1 MSMPN
6 LFARTRA
13 SSLSHSR
20 LLKLSRPPFL
30 QAPRYKTTY
39 SVSDPLQ
46 ISSLLTSEETDIR
59 ESMRSYAQEKLMPR
73 VVQGYRNE
81 SFDRSMMKEMG
92 ELGFLGATIEGYG
105 CAGVSSVAGGMLCY
119 EIERVDSGYRSAMSV
134 QSSLA
139 MQAIYMYG
147 TEKQKETWLPRMAQ
161 GDVIGAFGL
170 TEPDH
175 GSDPASMKATAR
187 EAKGSS
193 KIVLNGEKTW
203 ITMSPNADIFIVW
216 AKCEWDGKIR
226 GFIVEK
232 DLKGVSAPKISNKIG
247 LRASVTGSIIL
258 EDVEVDSEASLLPNV
273 SGLKGPFGCL
283 NHARFGISFGAM
295 GALQSAFDYTLEYS
309 LNRKQF
315 DRPLASFQLIQ
326 KKLADV
332 HTEIAIG
339 LLACIQ
345 LGRLKDEGKVTPE
358 MISLLKRNNCG
369 KALEGSRKLMD
380 VFGGNAIADEYHI
393 GRIVNNLYVVN
404 TYEGTHDIHALIL
417 GKAITGIPAFAN

>member
-1 MSMPN
+1 
-6 LFARTRA
+6 
-13 SSLSHSR
+13 
-20 LLKLSRPPFL
+20 
-30 QAPRYKTTY
+30 
-39 SVSDPLQ
+39 
-46 ISSLLTSEETDIR
+46 
-59 ESMRSYAQEKLMPR
+59 MRSYAQEKLMPR

-119 EIERVDSGYRSAMSV
+119 EIERSN
-134 QSSLA
+134 
-139 MQAIYMYG
+139 MYG

-309 LNRKQF
+309 LNRCAHFHLGRKHYNE
-315 DRPLASFQLIQ
+315 

-404 TYEGTHDIHALIL
+404 TYEGRHPCSSEELSQADIHALIL